1 MLKEQNQDLLG
12 QVDLLQNASDEVLL
26 LQSKVEELE
35 EKTQNLHV
43 YEKEIKDL
51 NEIVDLKEG
60 MVEQFIR
67 DVDKIKKQNLKLEE
81 INKKLK
87 IQIDLYS
94 EKDLEIEDL

>member
-1 MLKEQNQDLLG
+1 MLG

-35 EKTQNLHV
+35 EKTQNLDA

-60 MVEQFIR
+60 MVE
-67 DVDKIKKQNLKLEE
+67 
-81 INKKLK
+81 
-87 IQIDLYS
+87 
-94 EKDLEIEDL
+94 

>member
-1 MLKEQNQDLLG
+1 MLG
-12 QVDLLQNASDEVLL
+12 QVDLLQKASDEVLL

-67 DVDKIKKQNLKLEE
+67 DVDKMKKQNLKLEE